1 LAQLFVLYLVKS
13 IKFVSNIIEMKKAF
27 RILLITTAL
36 TGVLLPSFAD
46 RGIGKKK
53 NKVILNIKTPTTFAS
68 SLKFN
73 LRNGMKYT
81 GSSLLK
87 PLGIT
92 KTTALNSFNTL
103 VTYQKGKSIYIV
115 PMKQKVLVAD
125 VKQGYTGAKLIIR
138 IK

>member
-1 LAQLFVLYLVKS
+1 
-13 IKFVSNIIEMKKAF
+13 MKKTF
-27 RILLITTAL
+27 RILLL
-36 TGVLLPSFAD
+36 TIAFTGLLLPSFAD
-46 RGIGKKK
+46 RGLGKKK
-53 NKVILNIKTPTTFAS
+53 NKVILNIKTPTSFAS

-81 GSSLLK
+81 GSSLLR
-87 PLGIT
+87 PLGNT
-92 KTTALNSFNTL
+92 KTVISPTYSFNTL

-138 IK
+138 MK